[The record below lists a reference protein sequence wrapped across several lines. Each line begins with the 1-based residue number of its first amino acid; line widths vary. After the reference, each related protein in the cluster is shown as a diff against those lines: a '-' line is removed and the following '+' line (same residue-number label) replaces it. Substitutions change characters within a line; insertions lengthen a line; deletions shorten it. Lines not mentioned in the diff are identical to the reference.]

1 MFDVAIQFMVEFVNI
16 MPVGLVVILV
26 LNLVSDLL
34 FGR

>member
-16 MPVGLVVILV
+16 MPVGLVVLLV
-26 LNLVSDLL
+26 MNLIRDLL